1 MSSAPPILPYSQ
13 NQNPMYTDQNNYQ
26 NLNQSQLEEIL
37 KTLKKQEND
46 AILREKDAKI
56 DKLKSQNLQ
65 NELDEIKRKENTIMA
80 LLMTK
85 YHTQPQIHII
95 NSVPTITRLPVAPT
109 RKDTKLKI
117 PKTAWI
123 AIIIVNTILP
133 GVGTMIAGCLYGD
146 TPECGDRTGKVLCRG
161 IVQLSTCL
169 FIIGWIWSIKD
180 ALYYFEQGNCGTCG
194 CVDK

>member
-13 NQNPMYTDQNNYQ
+13 NQNPMNADPYNYQ
-26 NLNQSQLEEIL
+26 NFNQIELEEA
-37 KTLKKQEND
+37 LKKLKKHEYD
-46 AILREKDAKI
+46 TILREKDAKI
-56 DKLKSQNLQ
+56 DELKRKGIQD
-65 NELDEIKRKENTIMA
+65 ELDEIKRKEKTIID
-80 LLMTK
+80 LLVTK
-85 YHTQPQIHII
+85 YHTQPQITII
-95 NSVPTITRLPVAPT
+95 NNVPTITRLPVAPT

-117 PKTAWI
+117 PKTPWI

-161 IVQLSTCL
+161 IVQLATCL